1 MGSRLGP
8 NAIESWKHP
17 RQRVPANVL
26 DRGLVSEKGQGRVG
40 TRGGCSSGKFGGG
53 VNKERVGRG
62 VGRTSHS
69 QAFQLSQT

>member
-26 DRGLVSEKGQGRVG
+26 DRDLVSEKGQGRVG
-40 TRGGCSSGKFGGG
+40 TRGSCSCGKFGGG
-53 VNKERVGRG
+53 CE
-62 VGRTSHS
+62 
-69 QAFQLSQT
+69 

>member
-53 VNKERVGRG
+53 E
-62 VGRTSHS
+62 
-69 QAFQLSQT
+69 